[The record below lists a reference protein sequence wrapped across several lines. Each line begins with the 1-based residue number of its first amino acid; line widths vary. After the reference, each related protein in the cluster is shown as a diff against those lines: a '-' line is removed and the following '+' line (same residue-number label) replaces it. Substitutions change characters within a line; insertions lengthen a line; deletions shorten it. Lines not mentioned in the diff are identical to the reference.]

1 VWNGFLAAREKN
13 PELKLYA
20 CFDDKH
26 SVCICSSIDG
36 TQTKP
41 IDQNEKLDITV
52 FDMESFQ
59 EFLGEQGKNF
69 FYPLTIPVS
78 QLTTNDL
85 VGIIGS
91 PGKQRFE
98 TEKGT
103 GFGRQPYFAYVSATS
118 GFTIRVDFTRVMS
131 LDRELTYK
139 QGDKKPAIAG
149 VSGGPCFLINTD
161 YKSYLIGVVTDH
173 VCYEDREDNYLTVTT
188 ANCINED
195 GTLPAC
201 LALFHRR
208 FRRFRRHWA
217 ILQAGFRTFQ
227 HPFAMFASCFVM
239 FQNPFEMR
247 QSAFET
253 CRKRVRMSQNGSRRH
268 VALARGM
275 LDNRL

>member
-1 VWNGFLAAREKN
+1 MGNTMNETKFIPSIPKLQSDVLPQIKQAFGPLFFATAIEKGQGNVIDNGSFAFVSTKTKLLLVTCYHVWNGFLAAREKN
-13 PELKLYA
+13 PELKFYA

-26 SVCICSSIDG
+26 SVCICTTIDG

-52 FDMESFQ
+52 FDMEPFQ

-85 VGIIGS
+85 VGVIGS

-103 GFGRQPYFAYVSATS
+103 GFGRQPYFAYVLATS

-139 QGDKKPAIAG
+139 QGDKKPATAG

-161 YKSYLIGVVTDH
+161 YKSYLIGIVTDH
-173 VCYEDREDNYLTVTT
+173 VCYEGRQDNYLTVTT

-195 GTLPAC
+195 GTLKTPDS
-201 LALFHRR
+201 FYN
-208 FRRFRRHWA
+208 
-217 ILQAGFRTFQ
+217 T
-227 HPFAMFASCFVM
+227 
-239 FQNPFEMR
+239 
-247 QSAFET
+247 
-253 CRKRVRMSQNGSRRH
+253 
-268 VALARGM
+268 
-275 LDNRL
+275 